1 MEKLNQLIDATIA
14 EAIKCM
20 NEGKFEPKTDSAGD
34 FFTKDNVTIRQFYG
48 GDQASVVFY
57 KLVDIDEATVKFMES
72 TKKERLQQQLE
83 ELKDKQTKVEQQL
96 AELN

>member
-1 MEKLNQLIDATIA
+1 MEKLNQLIDAAIA

-20 NEGKFEPKTDSAGD
+20 NEGKFEPKADSAGE
-34 FFTKDNVTIRQFYG
+34 FFAIDNVTIRQFYG

-83 ELKDKQTKVEQQL
+83 ELKEKQTKVEQQL

>member
-1 MEKLNQLIDATIA
+1 MEKLNQLIDAAIA

-20 NEGKFEPKTDSAGD
+20 NEGKFEPKADSAGE

-96 AELN
+96 AELK

>member
-1 MEKLNQLIDATIA
+1 MEKLNQLIDAAIA

-20 NEGKFEPKTDSAGD
+20 NEGKFEPKTDSVGE
-34 FFTKDNVTIRQFYG
+34 FFTRDNVTIRQFY

-83 ELKDKQTKVEQQL
+83 ELKEKQTKVEQQL

>member
-1 MEKLNQLIDATIA
+1 MEKLNQLIDAAIA

-20 NEGKFEPKTDSAGD
+20 NEGKFEPKADSAGD

-83 ELKDKQTKVEQQL
+83 ELKEKQTKVEQQL

>member
-20 NEGKFEPKTDSAGD
+20 NEGKFEPKADSAGD

-96 AELN
+96 AELK